1 MIRQG
6 ENPDKWYDKDNLEEY
21 LEKLQPHRH
30 AISSQEGKEIL
41 IEYD

>member
-1 MIRQG
+1 MIREG

-30 AISSQEGKEIL
+30 AISSKEGKEIL
-41 IEYD
+41 IRLK